1 MISPL
6 FIVRSDSERQYQL
19 DKLQQARRVLSSVCV
34 LKPTSEALAND
45 ELKRKLD
52 LLDRINQK
60 RARA

>member
-19 DKLQQARRVLSSVCV
+19 DKLQQARRVVQSVCV
-34 LKPTSEALAND
+34 LKPTNEALAND

-60 RARA
+60 RVRA